1 MINEKVEFKKLI
13 SRIANKE
20 NSAFEEFYN
29 LYGRLIQSAA
39 LATTRDTFMADEVV
53 NDILLKIW
61 QQAPDIKGI
70 KRPRSWIYTITAN
83 HAKNLVKKTKE
94 YIEIFDIDIPVSIK
108 EVDEI
113 HDESAFIYRLRN
125 LNEKEQQIMILRF
138 VEDMTFKEIAYE
150 MKEPMGNITITYYRA
165 LEKIRKNLSE

>member
-1 MINEKVEFKKLI
+1 MINEKVEFRKLI

-20 NSAFEEFYN
+20 KSALEEFYN

-39 LATTRDTFMADEVV
+39 LATTRDAFMADEVV

-138 VEDMTFKEIAYE
+138 VEDIQQNLE
-150 MKEPMGNITITYYRA
+150 MKIIN
-165 LEKIRKNLSE
+165 

>member
-1 MINEKVEFKKLI
+1 MINEKVEFRKLI

-20 NSAFEEFYN
+20 KSALEEFYN
-29 LYGRLIQSAA
+29 LYGRLIQSVA
-39 LATTRDTFMADEVV
+39 LATTRDAFMADEVV

>member
-1 MINEKVEFKKLI
+1 MINEKVEFRKLI

-20 NSAFEEFYN
+20 KSALEEFYN

-39 LATTRDTFMADEVV
+39 LATTRDAFMADEVV